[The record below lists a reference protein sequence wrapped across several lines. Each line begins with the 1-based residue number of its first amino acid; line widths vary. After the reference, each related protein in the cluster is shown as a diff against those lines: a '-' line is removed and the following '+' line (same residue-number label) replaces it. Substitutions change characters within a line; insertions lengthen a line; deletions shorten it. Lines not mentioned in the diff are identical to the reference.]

1 LRYIN
6 ILLRLYVFRKLN
18 KSKMYHENLNSKPS
32 WNQLDTFNSN
42 ILYIYMKQK
51 IFVNYNINIIIKF
64 YS

>member
-1 LRYIN
+1 
-6 ILLRLYVFRKLN
+6 
-18 KSKMYHENLNSKPS
+18 MYHENLNSKPS